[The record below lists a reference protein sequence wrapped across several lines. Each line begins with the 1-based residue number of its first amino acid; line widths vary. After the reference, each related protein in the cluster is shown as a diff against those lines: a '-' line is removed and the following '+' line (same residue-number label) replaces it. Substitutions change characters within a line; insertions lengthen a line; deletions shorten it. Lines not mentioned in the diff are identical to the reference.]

1 MSGIEVIPAAKRL
14 IKSLRDLGYDFA
26 QAVAD
31 VVDNSI
37 EAGATLGW
45 PKWVGAKGAVVGI
58 DKFGASAP
66 AEAIFENYGFNVA
79 NVVAT
84 VKKTLR

>member
-1 MSGIEVIPAAKRL
+1 MPCWEAFDAQDAAYRESVLPAKCGAR
-14 IKSLRDLGYDFA
+14 
-26 QAVAD
+26 VA
-31 VVDNSI
+31 I

-66 AEAIFENYGFNVA
+66 AETIFENYGFTVA

-84 VKKTLR
+84 VKKTLA